1 MNVMKTWTSVTLML
15 RVPILMDR
23 IHVPAVRDILEM
35 VLCVKVSIHLE

>member
-1 MNVMKTWTSVTLML
+1 MNVMKTGTSVTLML
-15 RVPILMDR
+15 PVPILMDR